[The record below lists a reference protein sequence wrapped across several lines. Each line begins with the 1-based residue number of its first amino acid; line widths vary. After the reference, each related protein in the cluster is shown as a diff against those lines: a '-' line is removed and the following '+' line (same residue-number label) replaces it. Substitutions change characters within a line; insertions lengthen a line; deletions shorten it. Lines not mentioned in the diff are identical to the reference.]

1 MIRTPL
7 SGLPAGSSRNVGYP
21 AEPWAATCRF
31 KPMPLYRITVRNGH
45 YGYEDPDGAELTND
59 QAALQEALLIIHDL
73 KKNNVSGWKGWT
85 IEVTDGD
92 RQVWQ
97 ISFIGAQ

>member
-1 MIRTPL
+1 MENYYSKGHARL
-7 SGLPAGSSRNVGYP
+7 SAC
-21 AEPWAATCRF
+21 AH
-31 KPMPLYRITVRNGH
+31 NGH
-45 YGYEDPDGAELTND
+45 QLDDQEATEFLPDD
-59 QAALQEALLIIHDL
+59 KAALEQALQIIHDL

>member
-1 MIRTPL
+1 MSVNR
-7 SGLPAGSSRNVGYP
+7 RNQQWKTSILR
-21 AEPWAATCRF
+21 A
-31 KPMPLYRITVRNGH
+31 MPLYQFALHNGPRLDDQ
-45 YGYEDPDGAELTND
+45 EATEFLPDDKAAREE
-59 QAALQEALLIIHDL
+59 ALQIIHDL

-97 ISFIGAQ
+97 IPFIGAR